1 MKKSILLS
9 WLLPI
14 SIHANAYSTSSGP
27 FYFSGGTVFPKTT
40 LSIPL
45 RQLLPIEEE
54 TPIVITCD
62 IENPNYN
69 NPYPVVIKLST
80 YKTESNV
87 CSLNGVT
94 SSTKL
99 YLLNNKINKYRV
111 HTTYS
116 YWETLNFQNYD
127 ETNLVSVTN
136 CMATYD
142 FSYQ

>member
-1 MKKSILLS
+1 MKKSMLINCLL
-9 WLLPI
+9 LI
-14 SIHANAYSTSSGP
+14 SMHANAYSMSSGP
-27 FYFSGGTVFPKTT
+27 FYFSGGDVPPKST

-45 RQLLPIEEE
+45 RQLLPIEENA
-54 TPIVITCD
+54 PIVITCD

-69 NPYPVVIKLST
+69 KPYPVVMKLST
-80 YKTESNV
+80 YKIESNV
-87 CSLNGVT
+87 CSLNGLT

-127 ETNLVSVTN
+127 DTDSVSVSN
-136 CMATYD
+136 CAAIYD
-142 FSYQ
+142 SNH